1 VTEIGF
7 FSQQIWTMFKNTD
20 HSYYNEQSSE
30 SYQFGD
36 DGYSLYVK
44 DTQINILLSNV
55 KAYLCPE
62 CWMNYIKGF
71 QILLISVKQTDCH

>member
-1 VTEIGF
+1 
-7 FSQQIWTMFKNTD
+7 MFKNTD
-20 HSYYNEQSSE
+20 HSYYNEPSSE
-30 SYQFGD
+30 SYEVGD
-36 DGYSLYVK
+36 DDDVYNLCIK

-71 QILLISVKQTDCH
+71 QILLIPVKQMDYH